1 MITPDQRPS
10 ESALQTHGLTRA
22 QAIGML
28 FLGACLIGLAPIG
41 LRLSEI
47 GPQSTAFWRF
57 LIALPFLA
65 LLARH
70 HDGGIRPRLAFR
82 PVIWITGIAF
92 GVDIALWHASLKLT
106 NVANATL
113 LSNLTPIVV
122 GVLGYIAFRER
133 PAKATI
139 WGGLWGLIGAACLAG
154 ASFSNAPQ
162 RLLGDGLAAFA
173 AIWYGIYLL
182 GARRARDN
190 AGPFQVSLWITIWAA
205 LVVGIAGLV
214 RHETFWPATAN
225 GWLVLFGLGLMVH
238 VCGQGSIV
246 LALGRVQASLV
257 AVLIL
262 LQPVV
267 ASLLAW
273 WLFGERMMG
282 LDWLG
287 AILVLTGAYWAQR
300 QPPQRSARLDRAARM
315 SPPAD

>member
-1 MITPDQRPS
+1 MTIAPDHRVR
-10 ESALQTHGLTRA
+10 ESAPETPRMTRA
-22 QAIGML
+22 QAIAML
-28 FLGACLIGLAPIG
+28 FTGACLIGFAPIG
-41 LRLSEI
+41 LRLSEV
-47 GPQSTAFWRF
+47 GPQPTAFWRF

-65 LLARH
+65 LLAQRF
-70 HDGGIRPRLAFR
+70 DGGIRAGLAFK

-139 WGGLWGLIGAACLAG
+139 WGGILGLTGAACLAG
-154 ASFSNAPQ
+154 ASFSDAPQ
-162 RLLGDGLAAFA
+162 RLAGDGLAAFA

-182 GARRARDN
+182 GARRARDD

-205 LVVGIAGLV
+205 LVVGLAGLV
-214 RHETFWPATAN
+214 RHEAFWPATTH
-225 GWLVLFGLGLMVH
+225 GWLVLAGLGILVH

-246 LALGRVQASLV
+246 LALGKVPASLV

-273 WLFGERMMG
+273 WLFGERMVG

-287 AILVLTGAYWAQR
+287 AILVLAGAYWAQR
-300 QPPQRSARLDRAARM
+300 EPPERNETPSRPRD
-315 SPPAD
+315 